1 MTKIK
6 IEIRKPQY
14 LNAKEPGLEVKA
26 ETNGKKT
33 PFIFRLLL
41 VATYVLSGLVIWFV
55 YQKFSA
61 HF

>member
-1 MTKIK
+1 VTKIK

-14 LNAKEPGLEVKA
+14 LNAKDLGSEVKTETDA
-26 ETNGKKT
+26 EKT

-41 VATYVLSGLVIWFV
+41 IATYVLSGLVIWFV